1 MMDYKIIINNDDKL
15 TKIQQIVTQMTQDI
29 EKGIL
34 KINTQVASINEFS
47 KSHKVARET
56 VEKAYKI
63 LCKEG
68 YLISVPGKGNFVSK
82 GPESALKIL
91 MILNK
96 MSPYKKEVYEAF
108 IEELGDRAHVNLQI
122 HHYNP
127 KIFKD
132 IIHDNQGKYH
142 YYAIMPHFYAGTDEQ
157 EYLAILK
164 GISPRELVIL
174 DKKINLESEFISVF
188 QDFELDILEAMD
200 SNAGLFAKYSSI
212 TVIFPENSHHPVEIN
227 SGIKSFCDRYEKD
240 FNIVSNFTQLDL
252 SAGKCFITL
261 TEIDL
266 AELIKKIRT
275 TALAPGHDVGI
286 VSFNETVF
294 KELLGITVVSTDF
307 AAMGKKAAKM
317 IIGKQFEK
325 VRNTFS
331 FIRRASL

>member
-1 MMDYKIIINNDDKL
+1 MDYKIIINNDDKL
-15 TKIQQIVTQMTQDI
+15 TKIQQIVTQMAQDI

-34 KINTQVASINEFS
+34 KRNTQVASINEFS

-68 YLISVPGKGNFVSK
+68 YLVSVPGKGNFVAK
-82 GPESALKIL
+82 GAESAVKIL

-96 MSPYKKEVYEAF
+96 MSPYKREVYEAF
-108 IEELGDRAHVNLQI
+108 IEELGDNAHVSLEM

-132 IIHDNQGKYH
+132 IIHDNQGKFH
-142 YYAIMPHFYAGTDEQ
+142 YYAIMPHFYSDTEEH
-157 EYLAILK
+157 EYLDILK
-164 GISPRELVIL
+164 TILPRELVIL
-174 DKKINLESEFISVF
+174 DKKINLEGEFISVF
-188 QDFELDILEAMD
+188 QDFEMDILEAMNN
-200 SNAGLFAKYSSI
+200 NAELFEKYSGI
-212 TVIFPENSHHPVEIN
+212 TIIFPENSHHPVEII
-227 SGIKSFCDRYEKD
+227 SGIKSFCTHYKKD
-240 FNIVSNFTQLDL
+240 FAVVSNFTQLDL

-275 TALAPGHDVGI
+275 TTLTPGNDVGI

-294 KELLGITVVSTDF
+294 KELLGITVVTTDF
-307 AAMGKKAAKM
+307 AAMGKKAARM
-317 IIGKQFEK
+317 ILGKQFEK

-331 FIRRASL
+331 FIKRASL